1 MNLSTK
7 FILLIFSFSIVIT
20 SCSDDDSP
28 NPVITGC
35 TDANSINYDV
45 NADTDDG
52 SCLYSIVGVWSANV
66 YSLAGQD
73 LMTVVE
79 TFYLNLYA
87 DNNFI
92 LELTLIDGTF
102 SSGTGTYEYNGTDS
116 LVMNSENWEVSYIDG
131 DNLHMTLT
139 DEDGQFH
146 ETEWI
151 KN

>member
-1 MNLSTK
+1 MNISTK

-92 LELTLIDGTF
+92 LELTLIDGAF